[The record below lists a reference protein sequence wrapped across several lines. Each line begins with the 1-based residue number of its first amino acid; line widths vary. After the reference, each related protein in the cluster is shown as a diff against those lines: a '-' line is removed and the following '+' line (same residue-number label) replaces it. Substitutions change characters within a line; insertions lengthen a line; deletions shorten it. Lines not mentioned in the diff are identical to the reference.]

1 MPASADENLVQ
12 ALHTLNGDTLTTK
25 LADKNGRIA
34 RLLKEKKS
42 PEDIVKELYMAALCR
57 PPTEDELKVSAA
69 FAKDSPT
76 PQEGYED
83 VLWSLMNSKYF
94 LFVH

>member
-1 MPASADENLVQ
+1 MFDFADQLEFWLEAV
-12 ALHTLNGDTLTTK
+12 ADGDTLTTK

-34 RLLKEKKS
+34 RLISEKKS
-42 PEDIVKELYMAALCR
+42 PEDIVQELFQAALCR
-57 PPTEDELKVSAA
+57 PPSEAEVQTSIEY
-69 FAKDSPT
+69 AKGSPT

-83 VLWSLMNSKYF
+83 VLWGLINSKYF